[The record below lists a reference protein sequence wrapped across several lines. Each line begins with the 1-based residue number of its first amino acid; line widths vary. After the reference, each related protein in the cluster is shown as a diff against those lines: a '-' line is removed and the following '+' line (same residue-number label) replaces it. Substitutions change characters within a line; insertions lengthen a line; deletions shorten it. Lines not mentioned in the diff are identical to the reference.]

1 MRHNLNTTTMK
12 NYSTIIAQVLLWL
25 AASVQTATSQD
36 ETRTFYI
43 DFGQNNVSGQGFLTS
58 TDNKG
63 NTWNNL
69 HGVGKGA
76 PDKVYSMTSV
86 PLAASDGSQTECVLQ
101 TRTTFSTNGYTNG
114 GLQKPQASLLGD
126 LAVETATQDYI
137 FLEGAQ
143 DYGLLLFSGLDRT
156 KAYRFYSF
164 GSRKDSGTPGRVATF
179 QFCGSNRWQGTHCM
193 GAKGIGNAGYDGNN
207 NNVQESDLIFPDEN
221 GNIEMTIVKHDK
233 GGMVHLNAMK
243 IVEVAG
249 QTAPVNNLALNQTI
263 YIDFGETSN
272 SSRGH
277 QTTTKDKNGHY
288 WSNVSSGN
296 SSSNVIPAKDF
307 VLRNST
313 GKSSGFVLT
322 TTCKQYTNGVNAGG
336 NNSPADEDLGDLAVA
351 TATEDYMFIDNGDVR
366 PFVFSKLDKAN
377 CYRLSFYGSRNHTD
391 SRVTQYVVEGQGT
404 WTGGQVTSGFSVG
417 GKDMNGNLRN
427 VLVSDYIY
435 PDRSGQITVRFSRI
449 KGMAHVNAIKIEEFT
464 GGQRPEDPVQ
474 FASLQLTGNAEDVS
488 FKPVGGDV
496 YRAYARLD
504 KGTFRLS
511 GISADGQQLSLTS
524 LGDGRFAVVSPEDPE
539 AFVVDEACVARI
551 TVDAAARQVTLLP
564 VTMHVCGSV
573 ATARPELEY
582 KGGGVWESE
591 VTLNETSSQQWVD
604 RTMYFSLGDNDNL
617 AIRRLKG
624 ASSRYA
630 LGMASDGQDVEN
642 IYQNPG
648 TYTITV
654 DMAREAYDIQA
665 PVDEYRVSVFGSS
678 VANGQGATDF
688 KGYRYLY
695 GEHLKRRYSEG
706 LSEYPFYTSN
716 VSIGGNTTENL
727 LARYDDLIRD
737 FGRYVIFGLSLGN
750 EGIHG
755 ASDQEAVF
763 AKWRDNMLRLINKVR
778 ADGKVP
784 VVMNNYTRGDYDAS
798 DYSYVKRLNLLIHEW
813 GVPSFNC
820 LGSIDDG
827 KGHWAD
833 GYVADTYHQNTEG
846 HYEFFT
852 CMVPSLFDALKE
864 GKAYPKRNTTKSLAM
879 QERDSLTF
887 SPEGVCH
894 PFTVT
899 LRIKGGAGTVCKVL
913 CSEGEAVVSVGE
925 DGKVTLTTPS
935 GSKLTSSNALTATGR
950 HYVTLT
956 SYYAQRRTLLYLDRV
971 CAGEVSE
978 RLGKVSQVV
987 VGGSPREMSELFF
1000 WRSAMTPEEVA
1011 AVCNGKMLKSSLE
1024 IYSPLSD
1031 EDGVPNLAQSTNTL
1045 TLKRND
1051 TANAVVGV
1059 SGSGALTC
1067 ASVVYSL
1074 CGQRIPSVQPGVNVV
1089 SGRKVLVR

>member
-1 MRHNLNTTTMK
+1 MKHNLITTIMK
-12 NYSTIIAQVLLWL
+12 NYSTIISQVLLWL

-86 PLAASDGSQTECVLQ
+86 PLAASDGSQTGCVLQ

-114 GLQKPQASLLGD
+114 GLQKPQESLLGD

-164 GSRKDSGTPGRVATF
+164 GSRKDSGTPGRIATF
-179 QFCGSNRWQGTHCM
+179 QFRGSNRWQGTHCM

-249 QTAPVNNLALNQTI
+249 QTAPANNLTLNQTI
-263 YIDFGETSN
+263 YVDFGETSN
-272 SSRGH
+272 SLRGH
-277 QTTTKDKNGHY
+277 QTTAKDKNGNY
-288 WSNVSSGN
+288 WSNISSGN

-336 NNSPADEDLGDLAVA
+336 NNSPTDEDLGDLAVT

-366 PFVFSKLDKAN
+366 PFVFGKLDKAN

-391 SRVTQYVVEGQGT
+391 SRVTQYMVEGQET

-417 GKDMNGNLRN
+417 GKDKNGNLRN

-474 FASLQLTGNAEDVS
+474 FASLRLTGNAEEAT

-511 GISADGQQLSLTS
+511 GVSEEGQQQSLTS
-524 LGDGRFAVVSPEDPE
+524 LGDGLFAVVSSGTPE
-539 AFVVDEACVARI
+539 AFVVDEDCVARI
-551 TVDAAARQVTLLP
+551 TVDARTRTVTLLP
-564 VTMHVCGSV
+564 VNMHVCGSV
-573 ATARPELEY
+573 ATARPVLEY
-582 KGGGVWESE
+582 KGSGVWESE

-604 RTMYFSLGDNDNL
+604 RTMYFSLDDNDNL

-654 DMAREAYDIQA
+654 DMARGVYDIQA

-688 KGYRYLY
+688 KGYSYLY
-695 GEHLKRRYSEG
+695 GEHLKRRFSEG
-706 LSEYPFYTSN
+706 L
-716 VSIGGNTTENL
+716 
-727 LARYDDLIRD
+727 
-737 FGRYVIFGLSLGN
+737 
-750 EGIHG
+750 
-755 ASDQEAVF
+755 
-763 AKWRDNMLRLINKVR
+763 
-778 ADGKVP
+778 
-784 VVMNNYTRGDYDAS
+784 
-798 DYSYVKRLNLLIHEW
+798 
-813 GVPSFNC
+813 
-820 LGSIDDG
+820 
-827 KGHWAD
+827 
-833 GYVADTYHQNTEG
+833 
-846 HYEFFT
+846 
-852 CMVPSLFDALKE
+852 
-864 GKAYPKRNTTKSLAM
+864 
-879 QERDSLTF
+879 
-887 SPEGVCH
+887 
-894 PFTVT
+894 
-899 LRIKGGAGTVCKVL
+899 
-913 CSEGEAVVSVGE
+913 
-925 DGKVTLTTPS
+925 
-935 GSKLTSSNALTATGR
+935 
-950 HYVTLT
+950 
-956 SYYAQRRTLLYLDRV
+956 
-971 CAGEVSE
+971 
-978 RLGKVSQVV
+978 
-987 VGGSPREMSELFF
+987 
-1000 WRSAMTPEEVA
+1000 
-1011 AVCNGKMLKSSLE
+1011 
-1024 IYSPLSD
+1024 
-1031 EDGVPNLAQSTNTL
+1031 
-1045 TLKRND
+1045 
-1051 TANAVVGV
+1051 
-1059 SGSGALTC
+1059 
-1067 ASVVYSL
+1067 
-1074 CGQRIPSVQPGVNVV
+1074 
-1089 SGRKVLVR
+1089 